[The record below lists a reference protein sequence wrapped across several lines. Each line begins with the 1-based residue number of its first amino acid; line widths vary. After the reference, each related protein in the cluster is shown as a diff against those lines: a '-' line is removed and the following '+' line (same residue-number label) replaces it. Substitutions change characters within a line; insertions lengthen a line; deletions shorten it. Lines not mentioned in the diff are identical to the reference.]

1 MNSERVQLRT
11 DSLDDNYGDDHES
24 RDSLNIQSPR
34 GRRGHSHTRIPLS
47 DPSPIERVNTNNC
60 CNRKRILVLFL
71 SFVGLIL
78 CLILSFEIG
87 LLGTNFVDY
96 MEEGEEH
103 MESNTSYPEAI
114 ELTTSMGSR
123 FHSSPHT
130 CSDFYNPEHGDFGC
144 CKIYDH
150 RGSYNITWDRILKE
164 DLNGSNCP
172 TYEQLIHN
180 YVDYVNKY
188 LSPIN
193 CTELSCCKL
202 NYRIDLSFRENGSF
216 PRGNFMDPAYDI
228 EIPVSSDYYSC
239 RPLKV
244 IIAYQNYYRDPSE
257 WGLILAFCILI
268 LILCLS
274 QIK

>member
-1 MNSERVQLRT
+1 MDSERVQLRN
-11 DSLDDNYGDDHES
+11 DSLDDSNYGEDHGT

-34 GRRGHSHTRIPLS
+34 P
-47 DPSPIERVNTNNC
+47 RVKINNC
-60 CNRKRILVLFL
+60 CNRKCILVLFL

-78 CLILSFEIG
+78 CLILSLEIG

-96 MEEGEEH
+96 MEEGEN
-103 MESNTSYPEAI
+103 MTSNTSYPEAI
-114 ELTTSMGSR
+114 ELTTSIHTR
-123 FHSSPHT
+123 FNSNPHT
-130 CSDFYNPEHGDFGC
+130 CSDFYNPEDGDFGC
-144 CKIYDH
+144 CKIYDR
-150 RGSYNITWDRILKE
+150 RGSYNITWSRILKE

-180 YVDYVNKY
+180 YVDYVNEY

-216 PRGNFMDPAYDI
+216 PRSNFMDPAYDI

-257 WGLILAFCILI
+257 LGFILAFVL
-268 LILCLS
+268 LLLLLCLS
-274 QIK
+274 QL